1 MLARRPVAVQNVEE
15 RLVLESVM
23 QKPDL
28 DSYLRFAVRA
38 LPDTANTAERLNGII
53 TTLQTAQA
61 ALRDGQPDTIGRA
74 DAALTFALCALRLTR
89 DEFDR
94 AAQWVRS
101 TVAP

>member
-1 MLARRPVAVQNVEE
+1 
-15 RLVLESVM
+15 M

-28 DSYLRFAVRA
+28 DTCLQLAVRA
-38 LPDTANTAERLNGII
+38 LPDTANTAERLSGVMAV
-53 TTLQTAQA
+53 LQTAQT

-74 DAALTFALCALRLTR
+74 DAALTFALCALKLTR

-94 AAQWVRS
+94 AAEWVRS